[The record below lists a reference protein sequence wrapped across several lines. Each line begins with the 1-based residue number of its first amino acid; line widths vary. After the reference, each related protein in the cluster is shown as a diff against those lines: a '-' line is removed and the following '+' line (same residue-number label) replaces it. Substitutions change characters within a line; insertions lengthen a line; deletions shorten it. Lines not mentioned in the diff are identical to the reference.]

1 MSLLADTSVW
11 SLALRRDVAQL
22 VPDVVALGY
31 ALERGQRVFVTG
43 LILQELLQGFS
54 GPKARDQ
61 IIARLSALPLL
72 TPELQDHIEA
82 AELRNQCRRSGVQIE
97 TVDALLAQL
106 CIKHDL
112 TMLATDKDF
121 SFIAKHS
128 ALKLWKA

>member
-1 MSLLADTSVW
+1 VSLFADTSVW
-11 SLALRRDVAQL
+11 SLTFRRDKPQSEPEVA
-22 VPDVVALGY
+22 ALIDAFAGRE
-31 ALERGQRVFVTG
+31 AIFVTG
-43 LILQELLQGFS
+43 LLLQELLQGFA
-54 GPKARDQ
+54 GPKARTQ
-61 IIARLSALPLL
+61 IIERFSALPFLM
-72 TPELQDHIEA
+72 PETQDHIEA

-106 CIKHDL
+106 CIRHDL